1 MTRLSER
8 IARAVKSARAQVPG
22 MTQEDLAQAAGVS
35 VRTVSRLEQGLTT
48 HPREDEFARI
58 ADALG
63 TSVTLLMG
71 FEDEPISDDSDEE
84 SETDIDAELDELTRD
99 ADLVLAFMS
108 RVRDPKQL
116 SRAAKLV
123 IRDDLRR
130 IRARQQRKG

>member
-1 MTRLSER
+1 MGL
-8 IARAVKSARAQVPG
+8 
-22 MTQEDLAQAAGVS
+22 DDDQAEV
-35 VRTVSRLEQGLTT
+35 LE
-48 HPREDEFARI
+48 A
-58 ADALG
+58 
-63 TSVTLLMG
+63 
-71 FEDEPISDDSDEE
+71 EE
-84 SETDIDAELDELTRD
+84 SEESLDAELDELTRD